1 MKLGPVDLPLPDVP
15 RLGVAAFRNRIVFH
29 AVFVALALATLGL
42 ALALLTEE
50 KQRNAQRYE
59 QGFQKSL
66 AEITAQLRHPTGQ
79 LALLNPEPPAVAPG
93 WVAPLLLPFSAID
106 FDDQAKARRAVEMAG
121 CERSDAAGASL
132 CVAVGSNPY
141 AGGFIY
147 LVAGFDAPPLRGRER
162 GALDLGGL
170 HRAAVTLRMRGSE
183 QHWVAPVELLE
194 PRAGEA
200 LQRAQLPAFMVDP
213 DENALLPPRARPQR
227 DFRGWLW
234 RDGPCLDAPAP
245 DCARRAYLSLRLPV
259 EAFREALFAPGPG
272 GDRPVW
278 PPADLN
284 RIALRLRVLSPDG
297 AAPLFDSAGGRLAA
311 GMSGGGAG
319 GVAGAS
325 AGAVTGA
332 SAAPPL
338 QRIAA
343 GLAPGEALQITRAG
357 RPVLTLRGSEAAEA
371 SALVDAP
378 ASPWL
383 TALIRRLP
391 SPQVQ
396 GELRASDSVV
406 TPLGRFELT
415 LTGDPRGLDRTLSAS
430 ATRLA
435 WPVAA
440 MLAAIGLAWL
450 IIEAGLIRRVATL
463 TRRAAAVSYNVQAP
477 QAEARLGELDVND
490 LRGRDELGILAGT
503 LADLLARVRDGMR
516 RDQLRAER
524 EHDQWHAVGHEI
536 MSPLQS
542 LLALHAS
549 PDDPS
554 RRYVQRMQQAIKVL
568 YGPASPSEALAA
580 ATLAVGRLDLDAFL
594 QQVAANAGHAGLHG
608 VAYTAAPGPVWVL
621 ADEYPLEDALTHLL
635 ANAERY
641 RLPGTPITLRLHGD
655 ERLALIEV
663 HNLGPQIAPERL
675 ATLFDYGVS
684 DASDATCAG
693 SAQGADA
700 ARRGQGLFVAKTYL
714 AKMEGSI
721 TVRNVDEDGV
731 VLEIGLRRA

>member
-1 MKLGPVDLPLPDVP
+1 MKLGRVDLPLLDVP

-29 AVFVALALATLGL
+29 GVFVALALATLAL
-42 ALALLTEE
+42 ALALLNEE

-59 QGFQKSL
+59 QGFEKSL
-66 AEITAQLRHPTGQ
+66 AGITAQLRHPTGQ
-79 LALLNPEPPAVAPG
+79 LALLNPEPPLVEPG

-106 FDDQAKARRAVEMAG
+106 FDDQAKAQRAVEMAG
-121 CERSDAAGASL
+121 CERSGTAGSSL

-147 LVAGFDAPPLRGRER
+147 VVASFDAPPLVGRER
-162 GALDLGGL
+162 GALDLSGL
-170 HRAAVTLRMRGSE
+170 HRAEASLRLRGGE
-183 QHWVAPVELLE
+183 QRWVAPVELLE
-194 PRAGEA
+194 ARGGETA
-200 LQRAQLPAFMVDP
+200 QRAQLPGFLVDP
-213 DENALLPPRARPQR
+213 ADPTPATLLPPRARPQR

-234 RDGPCLDAPAP
+234 RDGPCLDGVAP
-245 DCARRAYLSLRLPV
+245 DCLRRAHLSLRLPV
-259 EAFREALFAPGPG
+259 EAFREALFAQAASGA
-272 GDRPVW
+272 RPVW
-278 PPADLN
+278 PPVDLN
-284 RIALRLRVLSPDG
+284 RVALQLRLLSPAG
-297 AAPLFDSAGGRLAA
+297 AKPLFDSSALDTAAASPLA
-311 GMSGGGAG
+311 
-319 GVAGAS
+319 
-325 AGAVTGA
+325 
-332 SAAPPL
+332 
-338 QRIAA
+338 RIAA
-343 GLAPGEALQITRAG
+343 SLAPGEALVISRAG
-357 RPVLTLRGSEAAEA
+357 RAVATLRGAD
-371 SALVDAP
+371 SANPADAP

-396 GELRASDSVV
+396 TELRASDSVV

-415 LTGDPRGLDRTLSAS
+415 LTGDLQSLDRTLSAS

-435 WPVAA
+435 WPVGA

-450 IIEAGLIRRVATL
+450 IIEMGLIRRVATL

-516 RDQLRAER
+516 REQLRAER

-542 LLALHAS
+542 LLALHAA
-549 PDDPS
+549 DKDPS
-554 RRYVQRMQQAIKVL
+554 RRYLQRMQQAVKVL

-594 QQVAANAGHAGLHG
+594 RQVAANASHAGLHG
-608 VAYTAAPGPVWVL
+608 VVYVAAPEPVWVL

-635 ANAERY
+635 TNADRHRE
-641 RLPGTPITLRLHGD
+641 PDTPITLTLQAD
-655 ERLALIEV
+655 DRLARVEV
-663 HNLGPQIAPERL
+663 HNRGPAIALDRQGRI
-675 ATLFDYGVS
+675 FDYGVS
-684 DASDATCAG
+684 DAP
-693 SAQGADA
+693 SADS

-721 TVRNVDEDGV
+721 AVRNVEGGV
-731 VLEIGLRRA
+731 VFEIGLRRA

>member
-1 MKLGPVDLPLPDVP
+1 MKLGRVELPLPDVP
-15 RLGVAAFRNRIVFH
+15 RLGVAAFRSRIVFH
-29 AVFVALALATLGL
+29 GVFVALALATLAL
-42 ALALLTEE
+42 ALALLNEE

-59 QGFQKSL
+59 QGFLKSL
-66 AEITAQLRHPTGQ
+66 AEITAQLRHPAGQ
-79 LALLNPEPPAVAPG
+79 LALLNPEPPAVPPG

-106 FDDQAKARRAVEMAG
+106 FDDQAKAQRAVEMAG
-121 CERSDAAGASL
+121 CERSDTAGGSL

-147 LVAGFDAPPLRGRER
+147 VVAGFDAPPLVGRER
-162 GALDLGGL
+162 GALDLAGV
-170 HRAAVTLRMRGSE
+170 HRAAVTLRLRGGE

-194 PRAGEA
+194 PRPGEA
-200 LQRAQLPAFMVDP
+200 AQRAQLPGFAVASAGEDV
-213 DENALLPPRARPQR
+213 LPPRARPQR

-245 DCARRAYLSLRLPV
+245 DCPRRAHLSLRLPV
-259 EAFREALFAPGPG
+259 EAFREDLFAPGPSG
-272 GDRPVW
+272 VRPVW
-278 PPADLN
+278 PPADLT
-284 RIALRLRVLSPDG
+284 RIALQLRVLSPAG
-297 AAPLFDSAGGRLAA
+297 ARPLFDSSKSPAA
-311 GMSGGGAG
+311 S
-319 GVAGAS
+319 S
-325 AGAVTGA
+325 
-332 SAAPPL
+332 PPL

-343 GLAPGEALQITRAG
+343 SLAPGETLAITRAG
-357 RPVLTLRGSEAAEA
+357 HAVATLHGAETA
-371 SALVDAP
+371 DAP

-396 GELRASDSVV
+396 SQLHESDSVV

-415 LTGDPRGLDRTLSAS
+415 LTGDLQGLDRSLSAS

-435 WPVAA
+435 WPVGA

-450 IIEAGLIRRVATL
+450 IIETGLIRRVATL
-463 TRRAAAVSYNVQAP
+463 TRRAAAVSYNVQAA
-477 QAEARLGELDVND
+477 QADARLGALDVND

-503 LADLLARVRDGMR
+503 LSDLLARVRDGMR
-516 RDQLRAER
+516 REQLRAER

-549 PDDPS
+549 DADPS
-554 RRYVQRMQQAIKVL
+554 RRYLQRMQQAIKVL

-594 QQVAANAGHAGLHG
+594 RQVAANAGHAGVHG
-608 VAYTAAPGPVWVL
+608 VAYGAAPGPVWVL

-635 ANAERY
+635 TNAERY
-641 RLPGTPITLRLHGD
+641 RVPGTPITLRVQGD
-655 ERLALIEV
+655 ERLARIEV
-663 HNLGPQIAPERL
+663 HNQGPRIAPERL
-675 ATLFDYGVS
+675 ALLFDYGVS
-684 DASDATCAG
+684 DAT
-693 SAQGADA
+693 GADP

-721 TVRNVDEDGV
+721 AVRNVDDGV
-731 VLEIGLRRA
+731 VFEIGLRRA